1 MTIKEAI
8 IKINEEI
15 NEREPEITAYDQKVG
30 DGDHALNLQR
40 GFNAIVKDL
49 SKVSDKPA
57 DIFEYVGKTLMN
69 VVGGTSGA
77 IYGMAFIAGA
87 LATKENTWNIDTL
100 LQMIST
106 AAKRITKAGG
116 AQIGDKTLYDVWG
129 SVDRDLEKIK
139 TPETLREKVIE
150 YMNTTKEMSA
160 LKGRASYMG
169 DRSIGVLDPGAVTSE
184 VIIRHLTNTV
194 ND

>member
-1 MTIKEAI
+1 MNIKEAI
-8 IKINEEI
+8 IKINKEI

-40 GFNAIVKDL
+40 GFNEIKKGL
-49 SKVSDKPA
+49 SKVADKPN

-87 LATKENTWNIDTL
+87 LATKENKWNIDTL
-100 LQMIST
+100 LLMIST

-129 SVDRDLEKIK
+129 SIDRDLDQIK
-139 TPETLREKVIE
+139 TPEVLREKIVE
-150 YMNTTKEMSA
+150 YMNSTKEMSA
-160 LKGRASYMG
+160 SKGRASYIG
-169 DRSIGVLDPGAVTSE
+169 DRSKGVVDPGAVTSE
-184 VIIRHLTNTV
+184 IIIRHLSNTV
-194 ND
+194 HA